1 MTIMLM
7 ILALLVGLVIGFFGA
22 RKYMENY
29 LRNNPP
35 ISEEMLRTMMLQM
48 GQKPSSRKLHQM
60 MQAMK
65 AKLKSQIVNNI
76 KGCDFYHILLYWKL
90 KFIILR
96 LWRNNIFIIG
106 INLSI

>member
-1 MTIMLM
+1 MGMTILWA
-7 ILALLVGLVIGFFGA
+7 IIALLVGLVVGFLGA

-60 MQAMK
+60 MQTMK
-65 AKLKSQIVNNI
+65 AQARKANRK
-76 KGCDFYHILLYWKL
+76 
-90 KFIILR
+90 
-96 LWRNNIFIIG
+96 
-106 INLSI
+106 

>member
-1 MTIMLM
+1 MGMP
-7 ILALLVGLVIGFFGA
+7 ILWAVIALLVGLVVGFFGA

-60 MQAMK
+60 MQTMK
-65 AKLKSQIVNNI
+65 AQARKANRK
-76 KGCDFYHILLYWKL
+76 
-90 KFIILR
+90 
-96 LWRNNIFIIG
+96 
-106 INLSI
+106 

>member
-1 MTIMLM
+1 MATTIVWA
-7 ILALLVGLVIGFFGA
+7 ILALLVGLLVGFFGA

-60 MQAMK
+60 MQTM
-65 AKLKSQIVNNI
+65 KSQAKRANR
-76 KGCDFYHILLYWKL
+76 K
-90 KFIILR
+90 
-96 LWRNNIFIIG
+96 
-106 INLSI
+106 

>member
-1 MTIMLM
+1 MGMTILWA
-7 ILALLVGLVIGFFGA
+7 IVALLVGLVVGFFGA

-60 MQAMK
+60 MQTM
-65 AKLKSQIVNNI
+65 KSQARKANR
-76 KGCDFYHILLYWKL
+76 K
-90 KFIILR
+90 
-96 LWRNNIFIIG
+96 
-106 INLSI
+106 

>member
-1 MTIMLM
+1 MATTIVWA
-7 ILALLVGLVIGFFGA
+7 ILALLVGLLVGFFGA

-60 MQAMK
+60 MQSMK
-65 AKLKSQIVNNI
+65 AQAKKA
-76 KGCDFYHILLYWKL
+76 KTK
-90 KFIILR
+90 
-96 LWRNNIFIIG
+96 
-106 INLSI
+106 